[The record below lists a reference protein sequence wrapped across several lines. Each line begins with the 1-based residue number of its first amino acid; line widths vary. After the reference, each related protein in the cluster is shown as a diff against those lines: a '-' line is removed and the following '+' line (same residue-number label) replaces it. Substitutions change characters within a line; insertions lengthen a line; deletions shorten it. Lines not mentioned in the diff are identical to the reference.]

1 MKLPDWL
8 YNILKWTFLLVV
20 PVGAFIISVITAAL
34 TGDVIAIIT
43 AVTTGIES
51 LVGLIIKIS
60 DSTYKKE
67 LVAGG
72 E

>member
-8 YNILKWTFLLVV
+8 YDILKWTFLLVV
-20 PVGAFIISVITAAL
+20 PIGAFIISIITAVQ
-34 TGDVIAIIT
+34 TGDPIAIIT

-60 DSTYKKE
+60 DSNYKKALKSE
-67 LVAGG
+67 G
-72 E
+72 